1 MFRKSI
7 FLVLICIGLVFLLIP
22 QFTLGWP
29 SWNII
34 SLQSDKD
41 TYYNYENMEI
51 NASWNLSY
59 DEQEIVFVQIHLMND
74 SEDILWK
81 SPRYNNTGYN
91 EDNWM
96 IYIPNLNIEI
106 KNDSTL
112 VFVKF
117 WISFNGY
124 VASVDTYDPEFLTIN
139 LIKTNVTCELIGFEN
154 SIIYGE
160 EFSLLAKFY
169 ETNNNLILINNTIR
183 FKIEWET
190 VVLYQFD
197 FKTNQSGIITAN
209 ISSIYHLSV
218 GVNNLKFIIMDNE
231 TYSNCQFSYKLIVE
245 KIPIF
250 GEIVNINGIDK
261 NEGIIEVESY
271 FYYYFNESIVPLDN
285 SLVSVH
291 LYQGNSLKYSKFLNT
306 SILGN
311 ILFTFSLG
319 SINLENNST
328 ELNIAIIYNGTQYLH
343 SKIISRTIDMNE
355 FIYQNVINK
364 MELLYLSSFFSS
376 IIVIGFMV
384 ANKRRGREKNLADL
398 CIRI

>member
-1 MFRKSI
+1 M
-7 FLVLICIGLVFLLIP
+7 VLFCIGLVFLFIP
-22 QFTLGWP
+22 QFTLGWS
-29 SWNII
+29 SWDII

-51 NASWNLSY
+51 NASWNLFY
-59 DEQEIVFVQIHLMND
+59 DEQEIIFIQIHIMND

-96 IYIPNLNIEI
+96 IHIPNLNIEI

-112 VFVKF
+112 VFVKV

-124 VASVDTYDPEFLTIN
+124 VVSGDTYDPEFLTIN
-139 LIKTNVTCELIGFEN
+139 IIKANVTCELIGFEP

-169 ETNNNLILINNTIR
+169 ETNNNFILINNTIR

-197 FKTNQSGIITAN
+197 FKTNLSGIITAN
-209 ISSIYHLSV
+209 ISSIYNLSI
-218 GVNNLKFIIMDNE
+218 GVNNLKFIIMGNE
-231 TYSNCQFSYKLIVE
+231 TYSNCQFSYKLRVK

-250 GEIVNINGIDK
+250 GEIININGTDK

-291 LYQGNSLKYSKFLNT
+291 LYQGSSLKYSKSLNT
-306 SILGN
+306 SILGKT
-311 ILFTFSLG
+311 LFIFSLG
-319 SINLENNST
+319 SINLENDCT
-328 ELNIAIIYNGTQYLH
+328 KVNITIIYNGTRYLNRKVV
-343 SKIISRTIDMNE
+343 SKNIDMNE
-355 FIYQNVINK
+355 FIYQNVIIDT

-376 IIVIGFMV
+376 IIVIGFI
-384 ANKRRGREKNLADL
+384 AKKRRGREKNLADL

>member
-7 FLVLICIGLVFLLIP
+7 FLVLVCIGLVFLFIP

-29 SWNII
+29 SWDIF

-41 TYYNYENMEI
+41 TYYNYEYMEI
-51 NASWNLSY
+51 NASWHLSY
-59 DEQEIVFVQIHLMND
+59 DEQDIVFVQIHLMND

-81 SPRYNNTGYN
+81 SPRYNNSGYN

-96 IYIPNLNIEI
+96 VNIPNLNIEI

-124 VASVDTYDPEFLTIN
+124 VVSGDTYDQEFLTIN
-139 LIKTNVTCELIGFEN
+139 IIKANVTCELIGFEP

-169 ETNNNLILINNTIR
+169 ETNSNIILNNNTIR

-218 GVNNLKFIIMDNE
+218 GVNSLKFIIMGNE
-231 TYSNCQFSYKLIVE
+231 TYSNCQFSYKLRVE

-250 GEIVNINGIDK
+250 GEIININGIDK
-261 NEGIIEVESY
+261 NKGIIEIESY
-271 FYYYFNESIVPLDN
+271 FYYYFNESIIPLDN

-291 LYQGNSLKYSKFLNT
+291 LYQENLLKYSKSLNT
-306 SILGN
+306 SILGKT
-311 ILFTFSLG
+311 LFIFSLG
-319 SINLENNST
+319 SINLENDST
-328 ELNIAIIYNGTQYLH
+328 EVNITIIYNGTQYLH
-343 SKIISRTIDMNE
+343 RKVVSRTIDINE
-355 FIYQNVINK
+355 FIYQNVIDT

-376 IIVIGFMV
+376 IILIGFMV
-384 ANKRRGREKNLADL
+384 SNKRRGREKKLADL

>member
-1 MFRKSI
+1 M
-7 FLVLICIGLVFLLIP
+7 VLLCIGLVLLLIP

-29 SWNII
+29 SWDII

-81 SPRYNNTGYN
+81 SPRYNNSGYN

-96 IYIPNLNIEI
+96 IHIPNLNIEI

-124 VASVDTYDPEFLTIN
+124 VVSGDTYDPEFLTISI
-139 LIKTNVTCELIGFEN
+139 IKANVTCELIGFKP
-154 SIIYGE
+154 SINYGE
-160 EFSLLAKFY
+160 KFSLLAKFY
-169 ETNNNLILINNTIR
+169 ETNNVLILINNTIR
-183 FKIEWET
+183 FKIEYET
-190 VVLYQFD
+190 IVLYQFD
-197 FKTNQSGIITAN
+197 FKTNQSGIITVN
-209 ISSIYHLSV
+209 ISSIYNLSV
-218 GVNNLKFIIMDNE
+218 GVNNLKFIIMGNE
-231 TYSNCQFSYKLIVE
+231 TYNNCQFSYKLRVE

-250 GEIVNINGIDK
+250 AEIINIKGIDK
-261 NEGIIEVESY
+261 NEGIIEIESY

-306 SILGN
+306 SILGK
-311 ILFTFSLG
+311 ILFIFSLG
-319 SINLENNST
+319 SINLENDIM
-328 ELNIAIIYNGTQYLH
+328 ELNITIIYSGTQYLQH
-343 SKIISRTIDMNE
+343 KVVSRTIDMNE
-355 FIYQNVINK
+355 FIYQNVIDTI
-364 MELLYLSSFFSS
+364 ELLYLSSFFSS

-384 ANKRRGREKNLADL
+384 GNKRRRREKNLADL